1 MNKQQYLAQPVPTL
15 TAENA
20 AIIEAVKAA
29 NFILKDEHDSKGER
43 TLSLAGVVVY
53 QRDDRQ
59 EVVALFNGSFSSY
72 YCLNRIT
79 VRKGGEVVVTR
90 DNCAGTVFEAT
101 NDPKADVEGIIESIA
116 WDRVEQFPVLVPGQ
130 YFNFVL
136 KEVA

>member
-1 MNKQQYLAQPVPTL
+1 MNKEQYLAQPIPAL
-15 TAENA
+15 TEKSA

-43 TLSLAGVVVY
+43 TLPLAGVVVY

-59 EVVALFNGSFSSY
+59 EVVALFNGSFSAY
-72 YCLNRIT
+72 YCLNAIEL
-79 VRKGGEVVVTR
+79 RKDGVVAVTR
-90 DNCAGTVFEAT
+90 DNCAGIVSEAT
-101 NDPKADVEGIIESIA
+101 DDPKADVEAIIDGIA
-116 WDRVEQFPVLVPGQ
+116 WDRVQQYPVLTPGQ